1 MEEILERVKK
11 GIQYRDMM
19 LNIDETSEKRV
30 TGYATT
36 FNEPYTLY
44 EDTDVVFREQV
55 DKDAFSDADMSD
67 VIMQYDHRG
76 RVFARI
82 RNNTLELRTDAKGLF
97 VSANLG
103 GTEIGR
109 QLYEEIRGG
118 YTDKMSFA
126 FTVSGD
132 RLERFEEN
140 NRRVY
145 LRTIPQ
151 INKVFDVSARG
162 YEILNLFYSVVILFM
177 VFMCLENMRKTL
189 TDKSDKYTL
198 LRLPVKEQDLFLSK
212 FSVLLIQNYLTA
224 FLFVV
229 PVNIIISLATS
240 QSVLFWFMTFVVWLV
255 LPIIV
260 LLFSSIFIVPYI
272 KLIDVIK
279 NKYIVM
285 FLLLTILLCGLF
297 IFYSL
302 FLLV

>member
-1 MEEILERVKK
+1 MEEILERVKR

-19 LNIDETSEKRV
+19 LSIDENAEKRV

-36 FNEPYTLY
+36 FNQPYTLY

-55 DKDAFSDADMSD
+55 DKDAFNEADMSD

-145 LRTIPQ
+145 LRTITQ
-151 INKVFDVSARG
+151 INKVFDVSAVSIPANDGTSISARSFVDG
-162 YEILNLFYSVVILFM
+162 ILDEEKKEAL
-177 VFMCLENMRKTL
+177 RKFEAEQRRKRL
-189 TDKSDKYTL
+189 QLK
-198 LRLPVKEQDLFLSK
+198 LRL
-212 FSVLLIQNYLTA
+212 I
-224 FLFVV
+224 
-229 PVNIIISLATS
+229 
-240 QSVLFWFMTFVVWLV
+240 
-255 LPIIV
+255 
-260 LLFSSIFIVPYI
+260 
-272 KLIDVIK
+272 
-279 NKYIVM
+279 
-285 FLLLTILLCGLF
+285 GG
-297 IFYSL
+297 
-302 FLLV
+302 

>member
-1 MEEILERVKK
+1 MEEILERIKK
-11 GIQYRDMM
+11 GIQYRDMS
-19 LNIDETSEKRV
+19 LDIDESAEKRV

-55 DKDAFSDADMSD
+55 DNNAFSGADLSD

-126 FTVSGD
+126 FTVSAD
-132 RLERFEEN
+132 KVERYEEN

-145 LRTIPQ
+145 LRTITQ
-151 INKVFDVSARG
+151 IKKVYDVSAVSIPANDGTSISARSCLDG
-162 YEILNLFYSVVILFM
+162 ILEKEKAEA
-177 VFMCLENMRKTL
+177 LEKSEREQKRKRL
-189 TDKSDKYTL
+189 Q
-198 LRLPVKEQDLFLSK
+198 LRL
-212 FSVLLIQNYLTA
+212 
-224 FLFVV
+224 
-229 PVNIIISLATS
+229 
-240 QSVLFWFMTFVVWLV
+240 
-255 LPIIV
+255 
-260 LLFSSIFIVPYI
+260 
-272 KLIDVIK
+272 KL
-279 NKYIVM
+279 M
-285 FLLLTILLCGLF
+285 GG
-297 IFYSL
+297 
-302 FLLV
+302 

>member
-19 LNIDETSEKRV
+19 LSIDENAEKRV

-36 FNEPYTLY
+36 FNDPYTLY
-44 EDTDVVFREQV
+44 EDTDIVVREQV
-55 DKDAFSDADMSD
+55 DKDAFNDADMSD

-145 LRTIPQ
+145 LRTITQ
-151 INKVFDVSARG
+151 INKVFDVSAVSIPANDGTSISARSFVDG
-162 YEILNLFYSVVILFM
+162 ILSEEKAEAL
-177 VFMCLENMRKTL
+177 RKFEAEQKRKKL
-189 TDKSDKYTL
+189 QIK
-198 LRLPVKEQDLFLSK
+198 LRL
-212 FSVLLIQNYLTA
+212 I
-224 FLFVV
+224 
-229 PVNIIISLATS
+229 
-240 QSVLFWFMTFVVWLV
+240 
-255 LPIIV
+255 
-260 LLFSSIFIVPYI
+260 
-272 KLIDVIK
+272 
-279 NKYIVM
+279 
-285 FLLLTILLCGLF
+285 GG
-297 IFYSL
+297 
-302 FLLV
+302 

>member
-19 LNIDETSEKRV
+19 LSIDENAEKRV

-36 FNEPYTLY
+36 FNDPYTLY

-55 DKDAFSDADMSD
+55 DKDAFNDADMND

-82 RNNTLELRTDAKGLF
+82 RNNTLELRTDAKGLS

-145 LRTIPQ
+145 LRTITQ
-151 INKVFDVSARG
+151 INKVFDVSAVSIPANDGTSISARSFVDG
-162 YEILNLFYSVVILFM
+162 ILSEEKAEAL
-177 VFMCLENMRKTL
+177 RKFEAEQRRKKL
-189 TDKSDKYTL
+189 QIK
-198 LRLPVKEQDLFLSK
+198 LRL
-212 FSVLLIQNYLTA
+212 I
-224 FLFVV
+224 
-229 PVNIIISLATS
+229 
-240 QSVLFWFMTFVVWLV
+240 
-255 LPIIV
+255 
-260 LLFSSIFIVPYI
+260 
-272 KLIDVIK
+272 
-279 NKYIVM
+279 
-285 FLLLTILLCGLF
+285 GG
-297 IFYSL
+297 
-302 FLLV
+302 